1 MFLSVFF
8 LLFHAWS
15 AEGFLANQ
23 ATGN

>member
-1 MFLSVFF
+1 MFLSVF